1 MSIDNLV
8 VKKIA
13 NLSKINLSEKEEE
26 SFKYELNKILDW
38 VDELQK
44 VNTENIEPMLSVFNE
59 SMTIRE
65 DSVESTNSQEILNN
79 APEKKEDFFVVPKVI
94 E

>member
-1 MSIDNLV
+1 MSIDDSV

-13 NLSKINLSEKEEE
+13 NLSKISLTEEE
-26 SFKYELNKILDW
+26 QKLFKVELNNILEW

-44 VNTENIEPMLSVFNE
+44 VNTDKVEPMLSVFNE
-59 SMTIRE
+59 SMKLRQDKSE
-65 DSVESTNSQEILNN
+65 QTNADDILNN
-79 APEKKEDFFVVPKVI
+79 APEKKEGFFIVPKVI

>member
-1 MSIDNLV
+1 MSIDDSV

-13 NLSKINLSEKEEE
+13 NLSKINLTEEE
-26 SFKYELNKILDW
+26 QKLFKVELNNILEW

-44 VNTENIEPMLSVFNE
+44 VNTDNVEPMLSVFNE
-59 SMTIRE
+59 SMQLRQDKSE
-65 DSVESTNSQEILNN
+65 QTNADDILTN
-79 APEKKEDFFVVPKVI
+79 APEKKEGFFIVPKVI

>member
-1 MSIDNLV
+1 MSIDDSV

-13 NLSKINLSEKEEE
+13 SLSKIKLSHEEQKL
-26 SFKYELNKILDW
+26 FKDELNNILEW

-44 VNTENIEPMLSVFNE
+44 VNTDNIEPMLSVFNE
-59 SMTIRE
+59 SMKLRQDKSEQTSA
-65 DSVESTNSQEILNN
+65 DDILNN
-79 APEKKEDFFVVPKVI
+79 APEKKEGFFIVPKVI

>member
-1 MSIDNLV
+1 MSIDDSV

-13 NLSKINLSEKEEE
+13 NLSKISLTEEE
-26 SFKYELNKILDW
+26 QKLFKVELNNILEW

-44 VNTENIEPMLSVFNE
+44 VNTDNVEPMLSVFNE
-59 SMTIRE
+59 SMKLRQDKSE
-65 DSVESTNSQEILNN
+65 QTNADDILIN
-79 APEKKEDFFVVPKVI
+79 APEKKEGFFIVPKVI

>member
-1 MSIDNLV
+1 MSIDDSV

-13 NLSKINLSEKEEE
+13 NLSKINLTEEE
-26 SFKYELNKILDW
+26 QKLFKVELNNILEW

-44 VNTENIEPMLSVFNE
+44 VNTDNVEPMLSVFNE
-59 SMTIRE
+59 SMQLRQDKSE
-65 DSVESTNSQEILNN
+65 QTNADDILNN
-79 APEKKEDFFVVPKVI
+79 APEKKEGFFIVPKVI

>member
-1 MSIDNLV
+1 MSIDDSV

-13 NLSKINLSEKEEE
+13 NLSKINLTEEE
-26 SFKYELNKILDW
+26 QKLFKVELNNILEW

-44 VNTENIEPMLSVFNE
+44 VNTDKVEPMLSVFNE
-59 SMTIRE
+59 SMKLRQDKSE
-65 DSVESTNSQEILNN
+65 QTNADDILNN
-79 APEKKEDFFVVPKVI
+79 APEKKEGFFIVPKVI

>member
-1 MSIDNLV
+1 MSIDDSV

-13 NLSKINLSEKEEE
+13 NLSKINLSEEEQKL
-26 SFKYELNKILDW
+26 FKVELNNIFEW

-44 VNTENIEPMLSVFNE
+44 VNTDNVEPMLSVFNE
-59 SMTIRE
+59 SLKLRQDKSEQTKA
-65 DSVESTNSQEILNN
+65 DDILIN
-79 APEKKEDFFVVPKVI
+79 APEKKEGFFIVPKVI